1 MSNYIEV
8 ITDVSCRNST
18 LDPNLADRLNFAPP
32 IHVTV
37 VIVVRQPVN
46 GILVTYRL
54 QWKILAQYMEEE
66 KTEIGYGML
75 EEGVP
80 TEGRKGL
87 ILWEKR

>member
-1 MSNYIEV
+1 MPKLHIGSKFSGPSELCSAYTCI
-8 ITDVSCRNST
+8 S
-18 LDPNLADRLNFAPP
+18 
-32 IHVTV
+32 V
-37 VIVVRQPVN
+37 VVVVRQPVN

-54 QWKILAQYMEEE
+54 QWKILAQYVEEE
-66 KTEIGYGML
+66 KAEIGYGTL